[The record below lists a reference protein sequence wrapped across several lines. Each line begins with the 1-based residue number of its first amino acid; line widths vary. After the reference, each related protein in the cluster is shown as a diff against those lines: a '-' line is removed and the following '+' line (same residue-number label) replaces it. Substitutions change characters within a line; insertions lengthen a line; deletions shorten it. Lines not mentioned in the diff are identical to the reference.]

1 MAITYVIILIIIC
14 QNMELQQN
22 NGSKTN
28 PSLCTLSVNMDTRL
42 ESTGTKN
49 KFNG

>member
-28 PSLCTLSVNMDTRL
+28 PFPLYPVCQHGHKAGIHRH
-42 ESTGTKN
+42 
-49 KFNG
+49 